1 MRDWDI
7 EAPWITRAERWGMED
22 DYFCVAFFWDEDER
36 EEVDDD
42 ETHDF

>member
-22 DYFCVAFFWDEDER
+22 PEPWDDEW

-42 ETHDF
+42 DAHDF